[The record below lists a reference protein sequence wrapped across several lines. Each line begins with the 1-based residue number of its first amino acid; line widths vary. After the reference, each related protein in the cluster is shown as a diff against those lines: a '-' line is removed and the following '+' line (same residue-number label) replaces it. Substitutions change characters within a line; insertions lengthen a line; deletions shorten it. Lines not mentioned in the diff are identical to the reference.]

1 MDNHENREPLNE
13 SEVLVDEFIIGE
25 GFSIAEDENTEQPE
39 KKSKMNYKAIKSVA
53 WVLVIII
60 FSVGLAAG
68 LLVGASDFLGIGPNK
83 GNEYSIEIPDGSNLS
98 DIADILHENN
108 IIQSKF
114 LFKTYSVVKGYN
126 KRYQTGVFI
135 ISDEDGY
142 SGIATKLVHV
152 GAEITTVTIMIPE
165 MSSVDDIIELLAAEN
180 VGNKEELRKA
190 IQEIKYNY
198 DFIEDIPDESVQWRF
213 EGYLFP
219 DTYEFYNYDNPEECA
234 RLAIDK
240 MLRTMSVR
248 FSEEMRAEAESRGR
262 SVHEI
267 LTMASII
274 ELEAGGASFE
284 DKQKVA
290 EVFYNRLRDWGDQ
303 AYLQSNPTRDYP
315 YGSGAYNT
323 YENAGLPI
331 GPLCSP
337 SLDSIKAALEPSTSQ
352 PDYYYFITDKN
363 MKFYYNKTLN
373 AHINT
378 QNRLM
383 REGNY
388 AG

>member
-1 MDNHENREPLNE
+1 MDNRENKEPLSE
-13 SEVLVDEFIIGE
+13 QEVLVDQFIIGE
-25 GFSIAEDENTEQPE
+25 GFSIANDEKPKQPD
-39 KKSKMNYKAIKSVA
+39 KKQKKRFKTLKSVI

-68 LLVGASDFLGIGPNK
+68 LLVGASDFLGIGVNK
-83 GNEYSIEIPDGSNLS
+83 GNEYSIEIPDGSDLS

-114 LFKTYSVVKGYN
+114 LFKTYSLVKGYD

-165 MSSVDDIIELLAAEN
+165 MSSIDDIIERLAAEN
-180 VGNKEELRKA
+180 VGNKAELKKA
-190 IQEIKYNY
+190 IQEVKYNY
-198 DFIEDIPDESVQWRF
+198 DFIEDIPDESVQWRL

-240 MLRTMSVR
+240 MLRTMNQR
-248 FSEEMRAEAESRGR
+248 FSEEMRAEAKSRGY
-262 SVHEI
+262 SMHEI

-290 EVFYNRLRDWGDQ
+290 EVFYNRLRDWGAQ

-315 YGSGAYNT
+315 YGAGAYNT

-337 SLDSIKAALEPSTSQ
+337 SLDSIKAALDPSTSQ
-352 PDYYYFITDKN
+352 PDYYYFITDKK

-378 QNRLM
+378 QNRLIA
-383 REGNY
+383 EGNY

>member
-1 MDNHENREPLNE
+1 MDNRENREPINE
-13 SEVLVDEFIIGE
+13 QETLVNEFIIGE
-25 GFSIAEDENTEQPE
+25 GFSIAEDEKTEE
-39 KKSKMNYKAIKSVA
+39 TKKLKKNYKSLKSLI
-53 WVLVIII
+53 WVIVIVV
-60 FSVGLAAG
+60 FSVGLSAA
-68 LLVGASDFLGIGPNK
+68 LLIGASDFLGIGPNR
-83 GNEYSIEIPDGSNLS
+83 GNEYSIEIPAESNLS

-108 IIQSKF
+108 IIESKL
-114 LFKTYSVVKGYN
+114 LFKTYSLVKGYH

-165 MSSVDDIIELLAAEN
+165 MSSVDDIIELLAEQN
-180 VGNKEELRKA
+180 VGNKEELKKA
-190 IQEIKYNY
+190 IQETEYKY
-198 DFIEDIPDESVQWRF
+198 DFIDAIPDQSVQWRL

-240 MLRTMSVR
+240 MLRTMTER
-248 FSEEMRAEAESRGR
+248 FTEEMRAEAKSRGY
-262 SVHEI
+262 SMHEI

-274 ELEAGGASFE
+274 ELEAGGADFE

-290 EVFYNRLRDWGDQ
+290 EVFYNRLSDWGDQ

-323 YENAGLPI
+323 YEKAGLPI

-337 SLDSIKAALEPSTSQ
+337 SLDSIKAALNPSTSQ
-352 PDYYYFITDKN
+352 PGYYYFITDKD